1 MTQPQ
6 GVPISVLDLSILRE
20 GASSADALT
29 QTTTLAQCADACGYK
44 RFWVAEHHNMPS
56 VACTAPPVLIGHL
69 AALTSRINVG
79 SGGVM
84 LPNHAPLVVAEQF
97 AMLEALH
104 PGRIDVGIGRAPGTD
119 QRTAA
124 AVRRSEGAL
133 GVEDFPTDL
142 FELMDLLGDRRFD
155 TTIGDH
161 FKATPAASSY
171 PKIFLLGSSGYSAHL
186 AAKLGLPF
194 GFAHHFDMGGTFEA
208 AEIYRSRFVPS
219 HILSEPYMIVTANVL
234 AADTNEEALWHAK
247 SSRLTGYLR
256 RTGRFLPLP
265 SADDAARHPDI
276 AEAERMPSSRIVG
289 DGEHVA
295 EHLQHLVQ
303 RVNADEVMVT
313 AVAYETSASV
323 RSLELLAKY
332 W

>member
-1 MTQPQ
+1 MTL
-6 GVPISVLDLSILRE
+6 SVLDLSILGE
-20 GASSADALT
+20 GASSGEALR
-29 QTTTLAQCADACGYK
+29 QTSALAQCADDYGYE

-69 AALTSRINVG
+69 AAITRRIKVG

-97 AMLEALH
+97 ALLEALH
-104 PGRIDVGIGRAPGTD
+104 PGRIDLGIGRAPGTD

-124 AVRRSEGAL
+124 ALRRSVDAL
-133 GVEDFPTDL
+133 GAEDFPTDL

-155 TTIGDH
+155 TTFGDH
-161 FKATPAASSY
+161 FKATPAATTY
-171 PKIFLLGSSGYSAHL
+171 PRIFLLGSSGYSAHL

-194 GFAHHFDMGGTFEA
+194 GFAHHFDMGGTIEA

-219 HILSEPYMIVTANVL
+219 HILSEPHLIVTANVL
-234 AADTNEEALWHAK
+234 VADTADEAQWHAQSAK
-247 SSRLTGYLR
+247 LTGYLR

-265 SADDAARHPDI
+265 TAQDAANHPDM
-276 AEAERMPSSRIVG
+276 AVANKMPSNRIVG
-289 DGEHVA
+289 DAKSGA
-295 EHLQHLVQ
+295 EQLHSLVE
-303 RVNADEVMVT
+303 RVGADEAMVT
-313 AVAYETSASV
+313 AVAHELSART
-323 RSLELLAKY
+323 RSLELLAKS

>member
-1 MTQPQ
+1 
-6 GVPISVLDLSILRE
+6 V
-20 GASSADALT
+20 
-29 QTTTLAQCADACGYK
+29 
-44 RFWVAEHHNMPS
+44 
-56 VACTAPPVLIGHL
+56 
-69 AALTSRINVG
+69 TSRINVG

-124 AVRRSEGAL
+124 AVRGSEGAL
-133 GVEDFPTDL
+133 GAEDFPNDL

-155 TTIGDH
+155 TKIGDH

-219 HILSEPYMIVTANVL
+219 HILNEPYMIVTANVL
-234 AADTNEEALWHAK
+234 AADTDEEALWHAK

-265 SADDAARHPDI
+265 SAQDAADHPDI

-289 DGEHVA
+289 NGEHVA
-295 EHLQHLVQ
+295 DQLHQLVE
-303 RVNADEVMVT
+303 RVNANEAMVT
-313 AVAYETSASV
+313 AVAYETSARV

>member
-1 MTQPQ
+1 
-6 GVPISVLDLSILRE
+6 
-20 GASSADALT
+20 
-29 QTTTLAQCADACGYK
+29 
-44 RFWVAEHHNMPS
+44 
-56 VACTAPPVLIGHL
+56 
-69 AALTSRINVG
+69 
-79 SGGVM
+79 M

-124 AVRRSEGAL
+124 AVRRSEAAL
-133 GVEDFPTDL
+133 GAEDFPTDL

-234 AADTNEEALWHAK
+234 AADTDEEALWHAK

-265 SADDAARHPDI
+265 SADDAAIHPDI

-295 EHLQHLVQ
+295 EQLQQLVQ
-303 RVNADEVMVT
+303 RVNANEVMVT
-313 AVAYETSASV
+313 AVAYETSARV

>member
-1 MTQPQ
+1 MTQRQ

-56 VACTAPPVLIGHL
+56 VACTAPPVLISHL
-69 AALTSRINVG
+69 AAMTSRINVG

-133 GVEDFPTDL
+133 GAEDFPTDL

-161 FKATPAASSY
+161 FKATPA
-171 PKIFLLGSSGYSAHL
+171 
-186 AAKLGLPF
+186 
-194 GFAHHFDMGGTFEA
+194 
-208 AEIYRSRFVPS
+208 
-219 HILSEPYMIVTANVL
+219 
-234 AADTNEEALWHAK
+234 
-247 SSRLTGYLR
+247 
-256 RTGRFLPLP
+256 
-265 SADDAARHPDI
+265 
-276 AEAERMPSSRIVG
+276 
-289 DGEHVA
+289 
-295 EHLQHLVQ
+295 
-303 RVNADEVMVT
+303 
-313 AVAYETSASV
+313 
-323 RSLELLAKY
+323 
-332 W
+332 

>member
-1 MTQPQ
+1 MLAGFPTADLQPTGVNVSQYTDNGVPRFTVRQRFALRTTDIQRAQTAAKRQFDLVRQ
-6 GVPISVLDLSILRE
+6 GVVLED
-20 GASSADALT
+20 
-29 QTTTLAQCADACGYK
+29 
-44 RFWVAEHHNMPS
+44 
-56 VACTAPPVLIGHL
+56 
-69 AALTSRINVG
+69 G
-79 SGGVM
+79 SGINYSFTRLNSIKPDM
-84 LPNHAPLVVAEQF
+84 IAAATKDARASAEQF
-97 AMLEALH
+97 AKDS
-104 PGRIDVGIGRAPGTD
+104 GTSVGSIRSATQGYFSVMDRSLRYPDYDFVGLYNY
-119 QRTAA
+119 QR
-124 AVRRSEGAL
+124 
-133 GVEDFPTDL
+133 
-142 FELMDLLGDRRFD
+142 LLGDRRFD

-313 AVAYETSASV
+313 AVAYETSARV

>member
-1 MTQPQ
+1 
-6 GVPISVLDLSILRE
+6 
-20 GASSADALT
+20 
-29 QTTTLAQCADACGYK
+29 
-44 RFWVAEHHNMPS
+44 
-56 VACTAPPVLIGHL
+56 
-69 AALTSRINVG
+69 
-79 SGGVM
+79 
-84 LPNHAPLVVAEQF
+84 
-97 AMLEALH
+97 
-104 PGRIDVGIGRAPGTD
+104 
-119 QRTAA
+119 
-124 AVRRSEGAL
+124 
-133 GVEDFPTDL
+133 
-142 FELMDLLGDRRFD
+142 MDLLGDRRFD

-295 EHLQHLVQ
+295 EQLHQLVQ

-313 AVAYETSASV
+313 AVAYETSARV